1 MRDATR
7 YLALRIY
14 GESRRR
20 ARLSLIEGDDAGSN
34 SAGTPTSLQING
46 ELLCTLCL
54 SGKLTPTG
62 MAYLKI
68 LKANFFVK
76 ALDNHRP

>member
-1 MRDATR
+1 MENPGEERGYPSFRATTR
-7 YLALRIY
+7 VRIPP
-14 GESRRR
+14 
-20 ARLSLIEGDDAGSN
+20 
-34 SAGTPTSLQING
+34 GTPTSLQING